1 MTIRDTLAEKPKLLE
16 TLTAAQTALGEATAT
31 VKALK
36 DALQDLE
43 DQLMADVLDDPAA
56 KNEQA
61 RKVRLAQLLRQ
72 SEPYQATRTQ
82 LDTALRAER
91 MARAQHDDAERQVA
105 AWGKV
110 LQALGF
116 AAQEEASRLQLEAFT
131 RYAEA
136 ASKQLAARQ
145 VVGNG
150 R

>member
-1 MTIRDTLAEKPKLLE
+1 MTITQHLAEKDYLLAA
-16 TLTAAQTALGEATAT
+16 LTTHQNALGEATAA

-43 DQLMADVLDDPAA
+43 DQGMQDVLDDPAL
-56 KNEQA
+56 KNEAA
-61 RKVRLAQLLRQ
+61 RKCRLAQLLRQ
-72 SEPYQATRTQ
+72 SEPYQATKTQ

-91 MARAQHDDAERQVA
+91 MARAAHDDAERQLA
-105 AWGKV
+105 TWGKT

-116 AAQEEASRLQLEAFT
+116 AAQEESSRLQLEAFT

-136 ASKQLAARQ
+136 ASRQLAARQ